1 MDPCCMIYTDVSEEP
16 SASTFGVT
24 QCKKLKYNVFRKL
37 LVVSGRIAI
46 GIIGTEI
53 NRLNSSD

>member
-1 MDPCCMIYTDVSEEP
+1 MIYTDVSEEP

-24 QCKKLKYNVFRKL
+24 QCKKFQYIVFSKL

-46 GIIGTEI
+46 GIIGTET
-53 NRLNSSD
+53 NRLDSSD

>member
-1 MDPCCMIYTDVSEEP
+1 MELCSMIYTDVSEEL
-16 SASTFGVT
+16 SAPTIGVI

-46 GIIGTEI
+46 GIIDTAT
-53 NRLNSSD
+53 NR